1 MFALRR
7 WWTRHALKAGMVTL
21 AVSSAWLLR
30 ASNGAVV
37 YEAYHW
43 VTRPLQPAMS
53 REQQFENSYI
63 LELQQRIVELENQNR
78 ALQDLSAYETGLT
91 GEGVRATVIGRA
103 ADHWWQHVILNRGS
117 RSGVAAGHVVTGPGG
132 LVGRVVTVSPST
144 ARVLLI
150 SDPTSRV
157 GARVSRSRSMGVVR
171 GQSNNQVVMEFFEKV
186 PDVKAGDVIVTSS
199 YSRLFPR
206 DIPIG
211 RIESIDLTKSP
222 APEAVLQL
230 SSPLAILEWAVV
242 HPFDPQE
249 TVDVPVLPG
258 GESGE
263 APDGT
268 TALPPS
274 RRP

>member
-30 ASNGAVV
+30 ASDGAVV
-37 YEAYHW
+37 YEAYSW
-43 VTRPLQPAMS
+43 LTRPLQPGLS
-53 REQQFENSYI
+53 REQQFENGYI
-63 LELQQRIVELENQNR
+63 LELQQRLVELESQNR
-78 ALQDLSAYETGLT
+78 ALQTMADYETT
-91 GEGVRATVIGRA
+91 VAQPGVRAAVIGRA
-103 ADHWWQHVILNRGS
+103 ADHWWQQVVLNRGS
-117 RSGVAAGHVVTGPGG
+117 RQGVAVGHVVTGPGG
-132 LVGRVVTVSPST
+132 LVGRVVAVSPST

-157 GARVSRSRSMGVVR
+157 GARVSRTRAMGVVR
-171 GQSNNQVVMEFFEKV
+171 GQSNNRVVIEFFEKL

-199 YSRLFPR
+199 YSRLFPK

-222 APEAVLQL
+222 APEAVIQL
-230 SSPLAILEWAVV
+230 SSPLPILEWAIV

-249 TVDVPVLPG
+249 TVDAPVLPG
-258 GESGE
+258 ST
-263 APDGT
+263 APENGT
-268 TALPPS
+268 IPD
-274 RRP
+274 

>member
-30 ASNGAVV
+30 ASDGALI

-43 VTRPLQPAMS
+43 MTRPLQPGLS

-78 ALQDLSAYETGLT
+78 ALQTLDAYEGTIT
-91 GEGVRATVIGRA
+91 TEGIRATVIGRG
-103 ADHWWQHVILNRGS
+103 ADHWWQHVILNRGT
-117 RSGVAAGHVVTGPGG
+117 RSGVAVGHVVTGPGG
-132 LVGRVVTVSPST
+132 LVGRVVAVSPST
-144 ARVLLI
+144 SRVLLV

-157 GARVSRSRSMGVVR
+157 GAKVSRSRAMGVVR
-171 GQSNNQVVMEFFEKV
+171 GQSNNRVVMEFFEKL
-186 PDVKAGDVIVTSS
+186 PDINTGDVIVTSS

-222 APEAVLQL
+222 APEAVIQL
-230 SSPLAILEWAVV
+230 SSPLPVLEWAII
-242 HPFDPQE
+242 HPFEPQE
-249 TVDVPVLPG
+249 TVDDPVLPG
-258 GESGE
+258 ANPENGAVPDDNAGSG
-263 APDGT
+263 
-268 TALPPS
+268 L
-274 RRP
+274 